1 MSTLIFRQGRR
12 LLIIATSSLRP
23 ILTDLGLSET
33 FDSELRVPPIT
44 TLTALGYVLKDVE
57 LFASGDE
64 RKQATQMMQDSGF
77 GGTDEYSSKLQIGIK
92 KLLSII
98 EMARQEPDNVA
109 QRLTGALMGLGM

>member
-1 MSTLIFRQGRR
+1 MFLQGRR

-44 TLTALGYVLKDVE
+44 KLTSLEYVLHEVE
-57 LFASGDE
+57 LFTSGEE
-64 RKQATQMMQDSGF
+64 RRQAIQMMKDAGV
-77 GGTDEYSSKLQIGIK
+77 GGLDEYSSNLQIGVK
-92 KLLSII
+92 KLLSVI

-109 QRLTGALMGLGM
+109 QRLTSALMGL